1 MDSGVHK
8 QNFSFD
14 EIYRSLF
21 SVIFRV
27 AYRITGDQALA
38 EDLCHEAFIKY
49 FEKQEPLPDLNQT
62 KYWLIRVVRNI
73 SLNHEKRKKRER
85 IAYDKLKKMT
95 PSYSEPGDVQVMK
108 KELKNAVQ
116 RGISMLPYQLRIVL
130 VLKEYAGLSYREI
143 GSILGI
149 QEGNVKVRVYRA
161 RERLAKI
168 FAERKV
174 YVP

>member
-1 MDSGVHK
+1 MDNDANTQES
-8 QNFSFD
+8 SFN
-14 EIYRSLF
+14 EIYRTLF
-21 SVIFRV
+21 PIIFRV
-27 AYRITGDQALA
+27 AYRITGDQSLA

-49 FEKQEPLPDLNQT
+49 FERSKPLPDRSQT
-62 KYWLIRVVRNI
+62 KYWLIRVVKNI
-73 SLNHEKRKKRER
+73 SLNHEKRKNRER
-85 IAYDKLKKMT
+85 IAYDKLKKISPT
-95 PSYSEPGDVQVMK
+95 YSEPGDAQAIK

-116 RGISMLPYQLRIVL
+116 QAISMLPYQLRIVL

-143 GSILGI
+143 GSVLGI